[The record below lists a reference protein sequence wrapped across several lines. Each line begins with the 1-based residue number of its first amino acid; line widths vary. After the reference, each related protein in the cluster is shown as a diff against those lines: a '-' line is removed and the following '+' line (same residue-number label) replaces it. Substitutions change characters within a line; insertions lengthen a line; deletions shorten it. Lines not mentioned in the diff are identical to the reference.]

1 MAVRN
6 GKSKLAKESEER
18 REGEV
23 QDHTPVK
30 PALELR
36 AKTFFPT

>member
-1 MAVRN
+1 MAV
-6 GKSKLAKESEER
+6 KKCESKLAKEAEER

-30 PALELR
+30 LVLES
-36 AKTFFPT
+36 